1 MIARFG
7 IFLAGFGTGWVARST
22 VTSSRDAAVK
32 MIAGALGAAD
42 RVRRAIAMEREHV
55 EDLYA
60 EAQATFRGRR
70 ARREGTPE
78 TQRAA
83 NDSAA

>member
-1 MIARFG
+1 MLSLG
-7 IFLAGFGTGWVARST
+7 ILLAGLGTGWMARSS

-32 MIAGALGAAD
+32 AIAGALGVVD

-60 EAQATFRGRR
+60 EAHAVYRERR
-70 ARREGTPE
+70 ARRDAPAN
-78 TQRAA
+78 QQAA
-83 NDSAA
+83 NDAA